1 MSSPRIRYASVSS
14 TVGVPPVDPLAKR
27 GAFHS
32 AYTRF
37 MRTKAGRWVGINV
50 ASRVDPALLKLTR
63 GYVGMGLMLPSVN
76 LTTTG
81 AKSGQ
86 PRTTTVLYFSDGDDV
101 ILVPSS
107 FGRVK
112 HPAWYYNLKA
122 NPEATLE
129 TRGRS
134 GRYIATEVD
143 DAAERARLFSLVDRI
158 YAGYA
163 DYRVRAAETG
173 RVIPIM
179 RLKQV

>member
-1 MSSPRIRYASVSS
+1 MSSIG
-14 TVGVPPVDPLAKR
+14 GVPRVDPLAKR

-32 AYTRF
+32 AFTRF
-37 MRTKAGRWVGINV
+37 MRTNAGRWVGINI
-50 ASRVDPALLKLTR
+50 ASRADPVLLKMTR
-63 GYVGMGLMLPSVN
+63 GYVGFGLMLPTVN

-86 PRTTTVLYFSDGDDV
+86 QRTTTVLYFSDGDDV

-107 FGRVK
+107 FGREK

-122 NPEATLE
+122 YPEATLE

-134 GRYIATEVD
+134 GRYVATEVD
-143 DAAERARLFSLVDRI
+143 DESERDRLFALVDRI

-163 DYRVRAAETG
+163 DYRVRAGETG
-173 RVIPIM
+173 RRIPIM
-179 RLKQV
+179 RLTRV